1 LGGEGK
7 PWWLTLLLVLEI
19 DVGSAEHEDDQTKGT
34 ELVVTA
40 ITLLAHSVV
49 GGARASCSLWPAF
62 CRPAIARR

>member
-34 ELVVTA
+34 ELVVIA
-40 ITLLAHSVV
+40 ITLLAFRCWGS
-49 GGARASCSLWPAF
+49 ARILLALAGILPASDSTA
-62 CRPAIARR
+62 